1 MKKEYHKP
9 AGFKSFP
16 FSVSKWAIMP
26 NTNGK
31 LVDKNGNEIFP
42 IERGTVESAVGSI
55 TYVKRGK
62 IVIYTID
69 FVTSSISA
77 ATSELAT
84 APYFN
89 KNMEFEG
96 GAILRVANTPVGY
109 ACCSV
114 TKEGR
119 IKAIHSAYD
128 NQVQFIGSVTVI
140 LE

>member
-1 MKKEYHKP
+1 
-9 AGFKSFP
+9 
-16 FSVSKWAIMP
+16 MP

-31 LVDKNGNEIFP
+31 LADKNGNEIFP

-62 IVIYTID
+62 IVIYLID

-96 GAILRVANTPVGY
+96 GAILRVANTPAGY

-128 NQVQFIGSVTVI
+128 NQVQFVGSVTVI
-140 LE
+140 LV

>member
-1 MKKEYHKP
+1 
-9 AGFKSFP
+9 
-16 FSVSKWAIMP
+16 MP
-26 NTNGK
+26 NNTSGK
-31 LVDKNGNEIFP
+31 LVNNQSQEIYP
-42 IERGTVESAVGSI
+42 IERGTVESAIGTI

-69 FVTSSISA
+69 FTTSSISA
-77 ATSELAT
+77 ATSNLAT

-114 TKEGR
+114 TKEGIIR
-119 IKAIHSAYD
+119 ALHAEYG
-128 NQVQFIGSVTVI
+128 NQVQFIGSVVVM